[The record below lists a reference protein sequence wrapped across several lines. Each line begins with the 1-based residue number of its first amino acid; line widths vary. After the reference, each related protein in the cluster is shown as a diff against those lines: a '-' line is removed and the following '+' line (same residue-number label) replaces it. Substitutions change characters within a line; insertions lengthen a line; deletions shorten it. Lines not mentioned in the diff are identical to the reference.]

1 MATDSPQPMNFAAV
15 SRVIVS
21 VAAEVATGVQ
31 RAVVGPANVR
41 TARENAWDAIQAD
54 RAREAARAET
64 ARAVAAM
71 LAARPGPSR
80 SLRAGKRPAKP
91 LAGAR

>member
-1 MATDSPQPMNFAAV
+1 MATDVTQQMNFFAV
-15 SRVIVS
+15 SRALVS

-54 RAREAARAET
+54 RARALARAET

-71 LAARPGPSR
+71 IAGNAAARPRHAVGV
-80 SLRAGKRPAKP
+80 KP
-91 LAGAR
+91 LTGSRR